1 MMDGRR
7 AAAAGDRGVMTQ
19 DTTTP
24 IDRRALKVL
33 FDTYWTPGGWRDER
47 SQSTPTADFE
57 YAKQAGVMF
66 DPIRVSHD
74 DLVRRAITAVRG
86 VDRLAVANAFVV
98 SLSSKCLDLR
108 SALGS
113 FAVFQHFAKH
123 PAPRDRERCPACGQY
138 GGKALRDDLNVLNF
152 ERFKWGGVRHYQ
164 PLYASLDLDLFRKL
178 PRANPTTADVAV
190 FKGLL
195 NAAKAAPAK
204 TSSAVLQKH
213 LAKSFK
219 SSKAERDVVVGI
231 LGYCGILAT
240 AEHPGYTRR
249 FVPWSDR
256 KLPARRFVDMAY
268 PACWWQR
275 SDGVNQAALAYW
287 FGHLL

>member
-1 MMDGRR
+1 
-7 AAAAGDRGVMTQ
+7 
-19 DTTTP
+19 
-24 IDRRALKVL
+24 
-33 FDTYWTPGGWRDER
+33 
-47 SQSTPTADFE
+47 DFE

-123 PAPRDRERCPACGQY
+123 PAPGDRAGCPDCGKY
-138 GGKALRDDLNVLNF
+138 GGKALGAVLSVLIF
-152 ERFKWGGVRHYQ
+152 GRCMWGGVGPYH
-164 PLYASLDLDLFRKL
+164 PLYASLDLDLFEKL
-178 PRANPTTADVAV
+178 PRANPTTAAVAV

-204 TSSAVLQKH
+204 TSS
-213 LAKSFK
+213 
-219 SSKAERDVVVGI
+219 
-231 LGYCGILAT
+231 
-240 AEHPGYTRR
+240 
-249 FVPWSDR
+249 
-256 KLPARRFVDMAY
+256 
-268 PACWWQR
+268 
-275 SDGVNQAALAYW
+275 
-287 FGHLL
+287 